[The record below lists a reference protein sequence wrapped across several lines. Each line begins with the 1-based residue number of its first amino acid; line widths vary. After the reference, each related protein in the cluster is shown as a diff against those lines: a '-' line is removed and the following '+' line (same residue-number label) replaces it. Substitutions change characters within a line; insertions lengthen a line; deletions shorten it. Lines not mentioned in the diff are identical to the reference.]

1 MKDKFYLVL
10 FVFFSNFLIS
20 DEIKI
25 GIGSCLDQDFPQP
38 IWQPIEEENLDYF
51 IFLGDN
57 VYGDSIFENLYKMK
71 RAYSKQEKLLPDFL
85 DQTDI
90 FAIWDDHDYGKNDG
104 GSDYKYKKLA
114 ENLFLDFWN
123 VPINDVRRSREG
135 IYFSENKVFFN
146 RKYKLIFLDTRYFRS
161 PLKRTDERGAPGK
174 ERYLPDNSTNKTLIG
189 NEQWEWLS
197 NKLDENADIRII
209 VSSIQIIA
217 EGHGFEKWGN
227 LPKEK
232 ERLYNL
238 IDSKNIKD
246 IIFLSGD
253 RHAGAIYKDKTT
265 KGTKLYEITSSSL
278 NLPGAAWVTKYKG
291 KDRPPEPGPNR
302 VNSMYLWE
310 NYGFIEFTENNI
322 HLSLKDIN
330 GKQVNFIEIN

>member
-1 MKDKFYLVL
+1 LKGRFYLVL

-146 RKYKLIFLDTRYFRS
+146 KKYKLIFLDTRYFRS
-161 PLKRTDERGAPGK
+161 QLKGKKGSYQKNNDESSTILGK
-174 ERYLPDNSTNKTLIG
+174 EQWTWLEKELNSNFDYLFIF
-189 NEQWEWLS
+189 
-197 NKLDENADIRII
+197 
-209 VSSIQIIA
+209 SSIQIIP
-217 EGHGFEKWGN
+217 EDHGFEKWSN
-227 LPKEK
+227 FPNDRTKLLKILEK
-232 ERLYNL
+232 Y
-238 IDSKNIKD
+238 KD
-246 IIFLSGD
+246 RTILFSGD
-253 RHAGAIYKDKTT
+253 RHRSGIYKRN
-265 KGTKLYEITSSSL
+265 GIIEITSSSM
-278 NLPGAAWVTKYKG
+278 NKPGSSFFETDKYLIG
-291 KDRPPEPGPNR
+291 ETYPQ
-302 VNSMYLWE
+302 E
-310 NYGFIEFTENNI
+310 NY
-322 HLSLKDIN
+322 SVLKILNDDISIDIKDKY
-330 GKQVNFIEIN
+330 GEILNSISFKN

>member
-161 PLKRTDERGAPGK
+161 QLKGKKGSYQKNNDESSTILGK
-174 ERYLPDNSTNKTLIG
+174 EQWTWLEKELNSNFDYLFIF
-189 NEQWEWLS
+189 
-197 NKLDENADIRII
+197 
-209 VSSIQIIA
+209 SSIQIIP
-217 EGHGFEKWGN
+217 EDHGFEKWSN
-227 LPKEK
+227 FPNDRTKLLKILEK
-232 ERLYNL
+232 Y
-238 IDSKNIKD
+238 KD
-246 IIFLSGD
+246 RTILFSGD
-253 RHAGAIYKDKTT
+253 RHRSGIYKRN
-265 KGTKLYEITSSSL
+265 GIIEITSSSM
-278 NLPGAAWVTKYKG
+278 NKPGSSFFETDKYLIG
-291 KDRPPEPGPNR
+291 ETYPQ
-302 VNSMYLWE
+302 E
-310 NYGFIEFTENNI
+310 NY
-322 HLSLKDIN
+322 SVLKILNDDISIDIKDKY
-330 GKQVNFIEIN
+330 GEILNSISFKN

>member
-1 MKDKFYLVL
+1 MKGKFYLVL

-161 PLKRTDERGAPGK
+161 QLKGKKGSYQKNNDESSTILGK
-174 ERYLPDNSTNKTLIG
+174 EQWTWLEKELNSNFDYLFIF
-189 NEQWEWLS
+189 
-197 NKLDENADIRII
+197 
-209 VSSIQIIA
+209 SSIQIIP
-217 EGHGFEKWGN
+217 EDHGFEKWSN
-227 LPKEK
+227 FPNDRTKLLKILEK
-232 ERLYNL
+232 Y
-238 IDSKNIKD
+238 KD
-246 IIFLSGD
+246 RTILFSGD
-253 RHAGAIYKDKTT
+253 RHRSGIYKRN
-265 KGTKLYEITSSSL
+265 GIVEITSSSM
-278 NLPGAAWVTKYKG
+278 NKPGSSFFETDKYLIG
-291 KDRPPEPGPNR
+291 ETYPQ
-302 VNSMYLWE
+302 E
-310 NYGFIEFTENNI
+310 NYSVLKILNDDINI
-322 HLSLKDIN
+322 DIKDKHGEILNSISLKN
-330 GKQVNFIEIN
+330 

>member
-71 RAYSKQEKLLPDFL
+71 RAYSKQKKLLPDFL

-146 RKYKLIFLDTRYFRS
+146 KKYKLIFLDTRYFRS
-161 PLKRTDERGAPGK
+161 QLKGKKGSYQKNNDESSTILGK
-174 ERYLPDNSTNKTLIG
+174 EQWTWLEKELNSNFDYLFIF
-189 NEQWEWLS
+189 
-197 NKLDENADIRII
+197 
-209 VSSIQIIA
+209 SSIQIIP
-217 EGHGFEKWGN
+217 EDHGFEKWSN
-227 LPKEK
+227 FPNDRTKLLKILEK
-232 ERLYNL
+232 Y
-238 IDSKNIKD
+238 KD
-246 IIFLSGD
+246 RTILFSGD
-253 RHAGAIYKDKTT
+253 RHRSGIYKRN
-265 KGTKLYEITSSSL
+265 GIIEITSSSM
-278 NLPGAAWVTKYKG
+278 NKPGSSFFETDKYLIG
-291 KDRPPEPGPNR
+291 ETYPQ
-302 VNSMYLWE
+302 E
-310 NYGFIEFTENNI
+310 NYSVLKILNDDISIDIKDKYGEILNSI
-322 HLSLKDIN
+322 SLKN
-330 GKQVNFIEIN
+330 

>member
-71 RAYSKQEKLLPDFL
+71 RAYSKQKKLLPDFL

-146 RKYKLIFLDTRYFRS
+146 KKYKLIFLDTRYFRS
-161 PLKRTDERGAPGK
+161 QLKGKKGSYQKNNDESSTILGK
-174 ERYLPDNSTNKTLIG
+174 EQWTWLEKELNSNFDYLFIF
-189 NEQWEWLS
+189 
-197 NKLDENADIRII
+197 
-209 VSSIQIIA
+209 SSIQIIP
-217 EGHGFEKWGN
+217 EDHGFEKWSN
-227 LPKEK
+227 FPNDRTKLLKILEK
-232 ERLYNL
+232 Y
-238 IDSKNIKD
+238 KD
-246 IIFLSGD
+246 RTILFSGD
-253 RHAGAIYKDKTT
+253 RHRSGIYKRN
-265 KGTKLYEITSSSL
+265 GIIEITSSSM
-278 NLPGAAWVTKYKG
+278 NKPGSSFFETDKYLIG
-291 KDRPPEPGPNR
+291 ETYPQ
-302 VNSMYLWE
+302 E
-310 NYGFIEFTENNI
+310 NYSVLKILNDDINI
-322 HLSLKDIN
+322 DIKDKNGEILNSISLKN
-330 GKQVNFIEIN
+330 

>member
-123 VPINDVRRSREG
+123 VPINDARRSREG

-146 RKYKLIFLDTRYFRS
+146 KKYKLIFLDTRYFRS
-161 PLKRTDERGAPGK
+161 ELKGKKGSYQKNNDESSTILGK
-174 ERYLPDNSTNKTLIG
+174 EQWTWLEKELNSNFDYLFIF
-189 NEQWEWLS
+189 
-197 NKLDENADIRII
+197 
-209 VSSIQIIA
+209 SSIQIIP
-217 EGHGFEKWGN
+217 EDHGFEKWSN
-227 LPKEK
+227 FPNDRTKLLKILEK
-232 ERLYNL
+232 Y
-238 IDSKNIKD
+238 KD
-246 IIFLSGD
+246 RTILFSGD
-253 RHAGAIYKDKTT
+253 RHRSGIYKRN
-265 KGTKLYEITSSSL
+265 GIIEITSSSM
-278 NLPGAAWVTKYKG
+278 NKPGSSFFETDKYLIG
-291 KDRPPEPGPNR
+291 ETYPQ
-302 VNSMYLWE
+302 E
-310 NYGFIEFTENNI
+310 NYSVLKILNDDINI
-322 HLSLKDIN
+322 DIKDKNGEILNSISLKN
-330 GKQVNFIEIN
+330 

>member
-146 RKYKLIFLDTRYFRS
+146 KKYKLIFLDTRYFRS
-161 PLKRTDERGAPGK
+161 QLKGKKGSYKKNNDESSTILGK
-174 ERYLPDNSTNKTLIG
+174 EQWTWLEKELNSNFDYLFIF
-189 NEQWEWLS
+189 
-197 NKLDENADIRII
+197 
-209 VSSIQIIA
+209 SSIQIIP
-217 EGHGFEKWGN
+217 EDHGFEKWSN
-227 LPKEK
+227 FPNDRTKLLKILEK
-232 ERLYNL
+232 YKDRTILY
-238 IDSKNIKD
+238 
-246 IIFLSGD
+246 SGD
-253 RHAGAIYKDKTT
+253 RHRSGIYKRN
-265 KGTKLYEITSSSL
+265 GIIEITSSSM
-278 NLPGAAWVTKYKG
+278 NKPGSSFFETDKYLIG
-291 KDRPPEPGPNR
+291 ETYPQ
-302 VNSMYLWE
+302 E
-310 NYGFIEFTENNI
+310 NY
-322 HLSLKDIN
+322 SVLKILNDDISIDIKDKY
-330 GKQVNFIEIN
+330 GEILNSISFKN

>member
-161 PLKRTDERGAPGK
+161 QLKGKKGSYQKNNDESSTILGK
-174 ERYLPDNSTNKTLIG
+174 EQWTWLEKELNSNFDYLFIF
-189 NEQWEWLS
+189 
-197 NKLDENADIRII
+197 
-209 VSSIQIIA
+209 SSIQIIP
-217 EGHGFEKWGN
+217 EDHGFEKWSN
-227 LPKEK
+227 FPNDRTKLLKILEK
-232 ERLYNL
+232 Y
-238 IDSKNIKD
+238 KD
-246 IIFLSGD
+246 RTILFSGD
-253 RHAGAIYKDKTT
+253 RHRSGIYKRN
-265 KGTKLYEITSSSL
+265 GIIEITSSSM
-278 NLPGAAWVTKYKG
+278 NKPGSSFFETDKYLIG
-291 KDRPPEPGPNR
+291 ETYPQ
-302 VNSMYLWE
+302 E
-310 NYGFIEFTENNI
+310 NYSVLKILNDDINI
-322 HLSLKDIN
+322 DIKDKNGEILNSISLKN
-330 GKQVNFIEIN
+330 

>member
-85 DQTDI
+85 DQTNI

-146 RKYKLIFLDTRYFRS
+146 KKYKFIFLDTRYFRS
-161 PLKRTDERGAPGK
+161 QLKGKKGSYQKNNDESATILGK
-174 ERYLPDNSTNKTLIG
+174 EQWTWLEKELDSNFDYLFIF
-189 NEQWEWLS
+189 
-197 NKLDENADIRII
+197 
-209 VSSIQIIA
+209 SSIQIIP
-217 EGHGFEKWGN
+217 EDHGFEKWSN
-227 LPKEK
+227 FPNDRTKLLKILEK
-232 ERLYNL
+232 Y
-238 IDSKNIKD
+238 KD
-246 IIFLSGD
+246 RTILFSGD
-253 RHAGAIYKDKTT
+253 RHRSGIYKRN
-265 KGTKLYEITSSSL
+265 GIVEITSSSM
-278 NLPGAAWVTKYKG
+278 NKPGSSFFETDKYLIG
-291 KDRPPEPGPNR
+291 ETNPQ
-302 VNSMYLWE
+302 E
-310 NYGFIEFTENNI
+310 NYSVLKILNNDI
-322 HLSLKDIN
+322 NIDIKDKNGEILNSISLKN
-330 GKQVNFIEIN
+330 

>member
-123 VPINDVRRSREG
+123 VPLNDVRRSREG

-146 RKYKLIFLDTRYFRS
+146 KKYKLIFLDTRYFRS
-161 PLKRTDERGAPGK
+161 ELKGKKGSYQKNNDESSTILGK
-174 ERYLPDNSTNKTLIG
+174 EQWTWLEKELNSNFDYLFIF
-189 NEQWEWLS
+189 
-197 NKLDENADIRII
+197 
-209 VSSIQIIA
+209 SSIQIIP
-217 EGHGFEKWGN
+217 EDHGFEKWSN
-227 LPKEK
+227 FPNDRTKLLKILEK
-232 ERLYNL
+232 Y
-238 IDSKNIKD
+238 KD
-246 IIFLSGD
+246 RTILFSGD
-253 RHAGAIYKDKTT
+253 RHRSGIYKRN
-265 KGTKLYEITSSSL
+265 GIIEITSSSM
-278 NLPGAAWVTKYKG
+278 NKPGSSFFETDKYLIG
-291 KDRPPEPGPNR
+291 ETYPQ
-302 VNSMYLWE
+302 E
-310 NYGFIEFTENNI
+310 NYSVLKILNDDINI
-322 HLSLKDIN
+322 DIKDKHGEILNSISLKN
-330 GKQVNFIEIN
+330 

>member
-71 RAYSKQEKLLPDFL
+71 RAYSKQKKLLPDFL

-146 RKYKLIFLDTRYFRS
+146 KKYKLIFLDTRYFRS
-161 PLKRTDERGAPGK
+161 ELKGKKGSYQKNNDESSTILGK
-174 ERYLPDNSTNKTLIG
+174 EQWTWLEKELNSNFDYLFIF
-189 NEQWEWLS
+189 
-197 NKLDENADIRII
+197 
-209 VSSIQIIA
+209 SSIQIIP
-217 EGHGFEKWGN
+217 EDHGFEKWSN
-227 LPKEK
+227 FPNDRTKLLKILEK
-232 ERLYNL
+232 Y
-238 IDSKNIKD
+238 KD
-246 IIFLSGD
+246 RTILFSGD
-253 RHAGAIYKDKTT
+253 RHRSGIYKRN
-265 KGTKLYEITSSSL
+265 GIIEITSSSM
-278 NLPGAAWVTKYKG
+278 NKPGSSFFETDKYLIG
-291 KDRPPEPGPNR
+291 ETYPQ
-302 VNSMYLWE
+302 E
-310 NYGFIEFTENNI
+310 NYSVLKILNDDINI
-322 HLSLKDIN
+322 DIKDKHGEILNSISLKN
-330 GKQVNFIEIN
+330 

>member
-146 RKYKLIFLDTRYFRS
+146 KKYKLIFLDTRYFRS
-161 PLKRTDERGAPGK
+161 QLRGKKGSYQKNNDESSTILGK
-174 ERYLPDNSTNKTLIG
+174 EQWTWLEKELNSNFDYLFIF
-189 NEQWEWLS
+189 
-197 NKLDENADIRII
+197 
-209 VSSIQIIA
+209 SSIQIIP
-217 EGHGFEKWGN
+217 EDHGFEKWSN
-227 LPKEK
+227 FPNDRTKLLKILEK
-232 ERLYNL
+232 Y
-238 IDSKNIKD
+238 KD
-246 IIFLSGD
+246 RTILFSGD
-253 RHAGAIYKDKTT
+253 RHRSGIYKRN
-265 KGTKLYEITSSSL
+265 GIIEITSSSM
-278 NLPGAAWVTKYKG
+278 NKPGSSFFETDKYLIG
-291 KDRPPEPGPNR
+291 ETYPQ
-302 VNSMYLWE
+302 E
-310 NYGFIEFTENNI
+310 NYSVLKILNDDINI
-322 HLSLKDIN
+322 DIKDKHCEILNSISLKNKKLLKIN
-330 GKQVNFIEIN
+330 KIVIVN

>member
-71 RAYSKQEKLLPDFL
+71 RAYSKQKKLLPDFL

-104 GSDYKYKKLA
+104 GSDYKFKKLA

-146 RKYKLIFLDTRYFRS
+146 KKYKLIFLDTRYFRS
-161 PLKRTDERGAPGK
+161 QLKGKKGSYQKNNDESSTILGK
-174 ERYLPDNSTNKTLIG
+174 EQWTWLEKELNSNFDYLFIF
-189 NEQWEWLS
+189 
-197 NKLDENADIRII
+197 
-209 VSSIQIIA
+209 SSIQIIP
-217 EGHGFEKWGN
+217 EDHGFEKWSN
-227 LPKEK
+227 FPNDRTKLLKILEK
-232 ERLYNL
+232 Y
-238 IDSKNIKD
+238 KD
-246 IIFLSGD
+246 RTILFSGD
-253 RHAGAIYKDKTT
+253 RHRSGIYKRN
-265 KGTKLYEITSSSL
+265 GIIEITSSSM
-278 NLPGAAWVTKYKG
+278 NKPGSSFFETDKYLIG
-291 KDRPPEPGPNR
+291 ETYPQ
-302 VNSMYLWE
+302 E
-310 NYGFIEFTENNI
+310 NY
-322 HLSLKDIN
+322 SVLKILNDDIN
-330 GKQVNFIEIN
+330 IDIKDKHGEILNSISFKN

>member
-161 PLKRTDERGAPGK
+161 QLKGKKGSYQKNNDESATILGK
-174 ERYLPDNSTNKTLIG
+174 EQWTWLEKELDSNFDYLFIF
-189 NEQWEWLS
+189 
-197 NKLDENADIRII
+197 
-209 VSSIQIIA
+209 SSIQIIP
-217 EGHGFEKWGN
+217 EDHGFEKWSN
-227 LPKEK
+227 FPNDRTKLLKILEK
-232 ERLYNL
+232 Y
-238 IDSKNIKD
+238 KD
-246 IIFLSGD
+246 RTILFSGD
-253 RHAGAIYKDKTT
+253 RHRSGIYKRN
-265 KGTKLYEITSSSL
+265 GIIEITSSSM
-278 NLPGAAWVTKYKG
+278 NKPGSSFFETDKYLIG
-291 KDRPPEPGPNR
+291 ETYPQ
-302 VNSMYLWE
+302 E
-310 NYGFIEFTENNI
+310 NY
-322 HLSLKDIN
+322 SVLKILNDDISIDIKDKY
-330 GKQVNFIEIN
+330 GEILNSISFKN

>member
-123 VPINDVRRSREG
+123 IPINDIRRSREG

-146 RKYKLIFLDTRYFRS
+146 KKYKLIFLDTRYFRS
-161 PLKRTDERGAPGK
+161 ELKGKKGSYQKNNDESSTILGK
-174 ERYLPDNSTNKTLIG
+174 EQWTWLEKELNSNFDYLFIF
-189 NEQWEWLS
+189 
-197 NKLDENADIRII
+197 
-209 VSSIQIIA
+209 SSIQIIP
-217 EGHGFEKWGN
+217 EDHGFEKWSN
-227 LPKEK
+227 FPNDRTKLLKILEK
-232 ERLYNL
+232 Y
-238 IDSKNIKD
+238 KD
-246 IIFLSGD
+246 RTILFSGD
-253 RHAGAIYKDKTT
+253 RHRSGIYKRN
-265 KGTKLYEITSSSL
+265 GIVEITSSSM
-278 NLPGAAWVTKYKG
+278 NKPGSSFFETDKYLIG
-291 KDRPPEPGPNR
+291 ETYPQ
-302 VNSMYLWE
+302 E
-310 NYGFIEFTENNI
+310 NY
-322 HLSLKDIN
+322 SVLKILNDDIN
-330 GKQVNFIEIN
+330 IDIKDKHGEILNSISFKN

>member
-1 MKDKFYLVL
+1 MKDKFCLVL

-161 PLKRTDERGAPGK
+161 QLKGKKGSYQKNNDESSTILGK
-174 ERYLPDNSTNKTLIG
+174 EQWTWLEKELNSNFDYLFIF
-189 NEQWEWLS
+189 
-197 NKLDENADIRII
+197 
-209 VSSIQIIA
+209 SSIQIIP
-217 EGHGFEKWGN
+217 EDHGFEKWSN
-227 LPKEK
+227 FPNDRTKLLKILEK
-232 ERLYNL
+232 Y
-238 IDSKNIKD
+238 KD
-246 IIFLSGD
+246 RTILFSGD
-253 RHAGAIYKDKTT
+253 RHRSGIYKRN
-265 KGTKLYEITSSSL
+265 GIIEITSSSM
-278 NLPGAAWVTKYKG
+278 NKPGSSFFETDKYLIG
-291 KDRPPEPGPNR
+291 ETYPQ
-302 VNSMYLWE
+302 E
-310 NYGFIEFTENNI
+310 NYSVLKILNNNI
-322 HLSLKDIN
+322 NIDIKDKNGEILNSISLKN
-330 GKQVNFIEIN
+330 

>member
-71 RAYSKQEKLLPDFL
+71 RAYSKQKKLLPDFL

-161 PLKRTDERGAPGK
+161 QLKGKKGSYQKNNDESSTILGK
-174 ERYLPDNSTNKTLIG
+174 EQWTWLEKELNSNFDYLFIF
-189 NEQWEWLS
+189 
-197 NKLDENADIRII
+197 
-209 VSSIQIIA
+209 SSIQIIP
-217 EGHGFEKWGN
+217 EDHGFEKWSN
-227 LPKEK
+227 FPNDRTKLLKILEK
-232 ERLYNL
+232 Y
-238 IDSKNIKD
+238 KD
-246 IIFLSGD
+246 RTILFSGD
-253 RHAGAIYKDKTT
+253 RHRSGIYKRN
-265 KGTKLYEITSSSL
+265 GIIEITSSSM
-278 NLPGAAWVTKYKG
+278 NKPGSSFFETDKYLIG
-291 KDRPPEPGPNR
+291 ETYPQ
-302 VNSMYLWE
+302 E
-310 NYGFIEFTENNI
+310 NYSVLKILNDDINI
-322 HLSLKDIN
+322 DIKDKNGEILNSISLKN
-330 GKQVNFIEIN
+330 

>member
-1 MKDKFYLVL
+1 LKDKFYLVL

-161 PLKRTDERGAPGK
+161 QLKGKKGSYQKNNDESSTILGK
-174 ERYLPDNSTNKTLIG
+174 EQWTWLEKELNSNFDYLFIF
-189 NEQWEWLS
+189 
-197 NKLDENADIRII
+197 
-209 VSSIQIIA
+209 SSIQIIP
-217 EGHGFEKWGN
+217 EDHGFEKWSN
-227 LPKEK
+227 FPNDRTKLLKILEK
-232 ERLYNL
+232 Y
-238 IDSKNIKD
+238 KD
-246 IIFLSGD
+246 RTILFSGD
-253 RHAGAIYKDKTT
+253 RHRSGIYKRN
-265 KGTKLYEITSSSL
+265 GIIEITSSSM
-278 NLPGAAWVTKYKG
+278 NKPGSAFFETDKYLIG
-291 KDRPPEPGPNR
+291 ETYPQ
-302 VNSMYLWE
+302 E
-310 NYGFIEFTENNI
+310 NYSVLKILNNDI
-322 HLSLKDIN
+322 NIDIKDKNGEILNSISLKN
-330 GKQVNFIEIN
+330 

>member
-123 VPINDVRRSREG
+123 VPIDDVRRSREG

-161 PLKRTDERGAPGK
+161 QLKGKKGSYQKNNDESATILGK
-174 ERYLPDNSTNKTLIG
+174 EQWTWLEKELDSNFDYLFIF
-189 NEQWEWLS
+189 
-197 NKLDENADIRII
+197 
-209 VSSIQIIA
+209 SSIQIIP
-217 EGHGFEKWGN
+217 EDHGFEKWSN
-227 LPKEK
+227 FPNDRTKLLKILEK
-232 ERLYNL
+232 Y
-238 IDSKNIKD
+238 KD
-246 IIFLSGD
+246 RTILFSGD
-253 RHAGAIYKDKTT
+253 RHRSGIYKRN
-265 KGTKLYEITSSSL
+265 GIIEITSSSM
-278 NLPGAAWVTKYKG
+278 NKPGSSFFETDKYLIG
-291 KDRPPEPGPNR
+291 ETYPQ
-302 VNSMYLWE
+302 E
-310 NYGFIEFTENNI
+310 NY
-322 HLSLKDIN
+322 SVLKILNDDIN
-330 GKQVNFIEIN
+330 IDIKDKHGEILNSISFKN

>member
-71 RAYSKQEKLLPDFL
+71 RAYSKQKKLLPDFL

-146 RKYKLIFLDTRYFRS
+146 KKYKLIFLDTRYFRS
-161 PLKRTDERGAPGK
+161 QLKGKKGSYQKNNDESSTILGK
-174 ERYLPDNSTNKTLIG
+174 EQWTWLEKELNSNFDYLFIF
-189 NEQWEWLS
+189 
-197 NKLDENADIRII
+197 
-209 VSSIQIIA
+209 SSIQIIP
-217 EGHGFEKWGN
+217 EDHGFEKWSN
-227 LPKEK
+227 FPNDRTKLLKILEK
-232 ERLYNL
+232 Y
-238 IDSKNIKD
+238 KD
-246 IIFLSGD
+246 RTILFSGD
-253 RHAGAIYKDKTT
+253 RHRSGIYKRN
-265 KGTKLYEITSSSL
+265 GIIEITSSSM
-278 NLPGAAWVTKYKG
+278 NKPGSSFFETDKYLIG
-291 KDRPPEPGPNR
+291 ETYPQ
-302 VNSMYLWE
+302 E
-310 NYGFIEFTENNI
+310 NY
-322 HLSLKDIN
+322 SVLKILNDDIN
-330 GKQVNFIEIN
+330 IDIKDKHGEILNSISFKN

>member
-71 RAYSKQEKLLPDFL
+71 RAYSKQEKPLPDFL

-161 PLKRTDERGAPGK
+161 QLKGKKGSYQKNNDESSTILGK
-174 ERYLPDNSTNKTLIG
+174 EQWTWLEKELNSNFDYLFIF
-189 NEQWEWLS
+189 
-197 NKLDENADIRII
+197 
-209 VSSIQIIA
+209 SSIQIIP
-217 EGHGFEKWGN
+217 EDHGFEKWSN
-227 LPKEK
+227 FPNDRTKLLKILEK
-232 ERLYNL
+232 Y
-238 IDSKNIKD
+238 KD
-246 IIFLSGD
+246 RTILFSGD
-253 RHAGAIYKDKTT
+253 RHRSGIYKRN
-265 KGTKLYEITSSSL
+265 GIIEITSSSM
-278 NLPGAAWVTKYKG
+278 NKPGSSFFETDKYLIG
-291 KDRPPEPGPNR
+291 ETYPQ
-302 VNSMYLWE
+302 E
-310 NYGFIEFTENNI
+310 NYSVLKILNNDI
-322 HLSLKDIN
+322 NIDIKDKHGEILNSISLKN
-330 GKQVNFIEIN
+330 

>member
-1 MKDKFYLVL
+1 LKDKFYLVL

-146 RKYKLIFLDTRYFRS
+146 KKYKLIFLDTRYFRS
-161 PLKRTDERGAPGK
+161 ELKGKKGSYQKNNDESSTILGK
-174 ERYLPDNSTNKTLIG
+174 EQWTWLEKELNSNFDYLFIF
-189 NEQWEWLS
+189 
-197 NKLDENADIRII
+197 
-209 VSSIQIIA
+209 SSIQIIP
-217 EGHGFEKWGN
+217 EDHGFEKWSN
-227 LPKEK
+227 FPNDRTKLLKILEK
-232 ERLYNL
+232 Y
-238 IDSKNIKD
+238 KD
-246 IIFLSGD
+246 RTILFSGD
-253 RHAGAIYKDKTT
+253 RHRSGIYKRN
-265 KGTKLYEITSSSL
+265 GIIEITSSSM
-278 NLPGAAWVTKYKG
+278 NKPGSSFFETDKYLIG
-291 KDRPPEPGPNR
+291 KTYPQ
-302 VNSMYLWE
+302 E
-310 NYGFIEFTENNI
+310 NY
-322 HLSLKDIN
+322 SVLKILNDDIN
-330 GKQVNFIEIN
+330 IDIKDKHGEILNSISL

>member
-1 MKDKFYLVL
+1 MKGKFYLVL

-146 RKYKLIFLDTRYFRS
+146 KKYKLIFLDTRYFRS
-161 PLKRTDERGAPGK
+161 QLKGKKGSYQKNNDESATILGK
-174 ERYLPDNSTNKTLIG
+174 EQWTWLEKELDSNFDYLFIF
-189 NEQWEWLS
+189 
-197 NKLDENADIRII
+197 
-209 VSSIQIIA
+209 SSIQIIP
-217 EGHGFEKWGN
+217 EDHGFEKWSN
-227 LPKEK
+227 FPNDRTKLLKILEK
-232 ERLYNL
+232 Y
-238 IDSKNIKD
+238 KD
-246 IIFLSGD
+246 RTILFSGD
-253 RHAGAIYKDKTT
+253 RHRSGIYKRN
-265 KGTKLYEITSSSL
+265 GIVEITSSSM
-278 NLPGAAWVTKYKG
+278 NKPGSSFFETDKYLIG
-291 KDRPPEPGPNR
+291 ETYPQ
-302 VNSMYLWE
+302 E
-310 NYGFIEFTENNI
+310 NYSVLKILNDDINI
-322 HLSLKDIN
+322 DIKDKHGEILNSISLKN
-330 GKQVNFIEIN
+330 

>member
-10 FVFFSNFLIS
+10 FIFFSNFLIS

-71 RAYSKQEKLLPDFL
+71 RAYSKQKKLLPDFL

-146 RKYKLIFLDTRYFRS
+146 KKYKLIFLDTRYFRS
-161 PLKRTDERGAPGK
+161 QLKGKKGSYQKNNDESATILGK
-174 ERYLPDNSTNKTLIG
+174 EQWTWLEKELDSNFDYLFIF
-189 NEQWEWLS
+189 
-197 NKLDENADIRII
+197 
-209 VSSIQIIA
+209 SSIQIIP
-217 EGHGFEKWGN
+217 EDHGFEKWSN
-227 LPKEK
+227 FPNDRTKLLKILEK
-232 ERLYNL
+232 Y
-238 IDSKNIKD
+238 KD
-246 IIFLSGD
+246 RTILFSGD
-253 RHAGAIYKDKTT
+253 RHRSGIYKRN
-265 KGTKLYEITSSSL
+265 GIVEITSSSM
-278 NLPGAAWVTKYKG
+278 NKPGSSFFETDKYLIG
-291 KDRPPEPGPNR
+291 ETYPQ
-302 VNSMYLWE
+302 E
-310 NYGFIEFTENNI
+310 NYSVLKILNDDINI
-322 HLSLKDIN
+322 DIKDKHGEILNSISLKN
-330 GKQVNFIEIN
+330 

>member
-146 RKYKLIFLDTRYFRS
+146 KKYKLIFLDTRYFRS
-161 PLKRTDERGAPGK
+161 ELKGKKGSYQKNNDESSTILGK
-174 ERYLPDNSTNKTLIG
+174 EQWTWLEKELNSNFDYLFIF
-189 NEQWEWLS
+189 
-197 NKLDENADIRII
+197 
-209 VSSIQIIA
+209 SSIQIIP
-217 EGHGFEKWGN
+217 EDHGFEKWSN
-227 LPKEK
+227 FPNDRTKLLKILEK
-232 ERLYNL
+232 Y
-238 IDSKNIKD
+238 KD
-246 IIFLSGD
+246 RTILFSGD
-253 RHAGAIYKDKTT
+253 RHRSGIYKRN
-265 KGTKLYEITSSSL
+265 GIIEITSSSM
-278 NLPGAAWVTKYKG
+278 NKPGSSFFETDKYLIG
-291 KDRPPEPGPNR
+291 ETYPQ
-302 VNSMYLWE
+302 E
-310 NYGFIEFTENNI
+310 NYSVLKILNNDI
-322 HLSLKDIN
+322 NIDIKDKHGEILNSISLKN
-330 GKQVNFIEIN
+330 

>member
-20 DEIKI
+20 NEIKI

-85 DQTDI
+85 DQTNI

-161 PLKRTDERGAPGK
+161 QLKGKKGSYQKNNDESSTILGK
-174 ERYLPDNSTNKTLIG
+174 EQWTWLEKELNSNFDYLFIF
-189 NEQWEWLS
+189 
-197 NKLDENADIRII
+197 
-209 VSSIQIIA
+209 SSIQIIP
-217 EGHGFEKWGN
+217 EDHGFEKWSN
-227 LPKEK
+227 FPNDRTKLLKILEK
-232 ERLYNL
+232 Y
-238 IDSKNIKD
+238 KD
-246 IIFLSGD
+246 RTILFSGD
-253 RHAGAIYKDKTT
+253 RHRSGIYKRN
-265 KGTKLYEITSSSL
+265 GIIEITSSSM
-278 NLPGAAWVTKYKG
+278 NKPGSSFFETDKYLIG
-291 KDRPPEPGPNR
+291 ETYPQ
-302 VNSMYLWE
+302 E
-310 NYGFIEFTENNI
+310 NY
-322 HLSLKDIN
+322 SVLKILNDDIN
-330 GKQVNFIEIN
+330 IDIKDKHGEILNSISFKN

>member
-146 RKYKLIFLDTRYFRS
+146 KKYKLIFLDTRYFRS
-161 PLKRTDERGAPGK
+161 QLKGKKGSYQKNNDESATILGK
-174 ERYLPDNSTNKTLIG
+174 EQWTWLEKELDSNFDYLFIF
-189 NEQWEWLS
+189 
-197 NKLDENADIRII
+197 
-209 VSSIQIIA
+209 SSIQIIP
-217 EGHGFEKWGN
+217 EDHGFEKWSN
-227 LPKEK
+227 FPNDRTKLLKILEK
-232 ERLYNL
+232 Y
-238 IDSKNIKD
+238 KD
-246 IIFLSGD
+246 RTILFSGD
-253 RHAGAIYKDKTT
+253 RHRSGIYKRN
-265 KGTKLYEITSSSL
+265 GIIEITSSSM
-278 NLPGAAWVTKYKG
+278 NKPGSSFFETDKYLIG
-291 KDRPPEPGPNR
+291 ETYPQ
-302 VNSMYLWE
+302 E
-310 NYGFIEFTENNI
+310 NY
-322 HLSLKDIN
+322 SVLKILNDDISIDIKDKY
-330 GKQVNFIEIN
+330 GEILNSISFKN

>member
-146 RKYKLIFLDTRYFRS
+146 KKYKLIFLDTRYFRS
-161 PLKRTDERGAPGK
+161 ELKGKKGSYQKNNDESSTILGK
-174 ERYLPDNSTNKTLIG
+174 EQWTWLEKELNSNFDYLFIF
-189 NEQWEWLS
+189 
-197 NKLDENADIRII
+197 
-209 VSSIQIIA
+209 SSIQIIP
-217 EGHGFEKWGN
+217 EDHGFEKWSN
-227 LPKEK
+227 FPNDRTKLLKILEK
-232 ERLYNL
+232 Y
-238 IDSKNIKD
+238 KD
-246 IIFLSGD
+246 RTILFSGD
-253 RHAGAIYKDKTT
+253 RHRSGIYKRN
-265 KGTKLYEITSSSL
+265 GIIEITSSSM
-278 NLPGAAWVTKYKG
+278 NKPGSSFFETDKYLIG
-291 KDRPPEPGPNR
+291 ETYPQ
-302 VNSMYLWE
+302 E
-310 NYGFIEFTENNI
+310 NY
-322 HLSLKDIN
+322 SVLKILNDDIN
-330 GKQVNFIEIN
+330 IDIKDKHGEILNSISFTN

>member
-123 VPINDVRRSREG
+123 VPIDDVRRSREG

-161 PLKRTDERGAPGK
+161 QLKGKKGSYQKNNDESSTILGK
-174 ERYLPDNSTNKTLIG
+174 EQWTWLEKELNSNFDYLFIF
-189 NEQWEWLS
+189 
-197 NKLDENADIRII
+197 
-209 VSSIQIIA
+209 SSIQIIP
-217 EGHGFEKWGN
+217 EDHGFEKWSN
-227 LPKEK
+227 FPNDRTKLLKILEK
-232 ERLYNL
+232 Y
-238 IDSKNIKD
+238 KD
-246 IIFLSGD
+246 RTILFSGD
-253 RHAGAIYKDKTT
+253 RHRSGIYKRN
-265 KGTKLYEITSSSL
+265 GIIEITSSSM
-278 NLPGAAWVTKYKG
+278 NKPGSSFFETDKYLIG
-291 KDRPPEPGPNR
+291 ETYPQ
-302 VNSMYLWE
+302 E
-310 NYGFIEFTENNI
+310 NY
-322 HLSLKDIN
+322 SVLKILNDDISIDIKDKY
-330 GKQVNFIEIN
+330 GEILNSISFKN

>member
-146 RKYKLIFLDTRYFRS
+146 KKYKLIFLDTRYFRS
-161 PLKRTDERGAPGK
+161 ELKGKKGSYQKNNDESSTILGK
-174 ERYLPDNSTNKTLIG
+174 EQWTWLEKELNSNFDYLFIF
-189 NEQWEWLS
+189 
-197 NKLDENADIRII
+197 
-209 VSSIQIIA
+209 SSIQIIP
-217 EGHGFEKWGN
+217 EDHGFEKWSN
-227 LPKEK
+227 FPNDRTKLLEILEK
-232 ERLYNL
+232 Y
-238 IDSKNIKD
+238 KD
-246 IIFLSGD
+246 RTILFSGD
-253 RHAGAIYKDKTT
+253 RHRSGIYKRN
-265 KGTKLYEITSSSL
+265 GIIEITSSSM
-278 NLPGAAWVTKYKG
+278 NKPGSSFFETDKYLIG
-291 KDRPPEPGPNR
+291 ETYPQ
-302 VNSMYLWE
+302 E
-310 NYGFIEFTENNI
+310 NYSVLKILNDDINI
-322 HLSLKDIN
+322 DIKDKHGEILNSISLKN
-330 GKQVNFIEIN
+330 

>member
-146 RKYKLIFLDTRYFRS
+146 KKYKLIFLDTRYFRS
-161 PLKRTDERGAPGK
+161 QLKGKKGSYQKNNDESATILGK
-174 ERYLPDNSTNKTLIG
+174 EQWTWLEKELDSNFDYLFIF
-189 NEQWEWLS
+189 
-197 NKLDENADIRII
+197 
-209 VSSIQIIA
+209 SSIQIIP
-217 EGHGFEKWGN
+217 EDHGFEKWSN
-227 LPKEK
+227 FPNDRTKLLKILEK
-232 ERLYNL
+232 Y
-238 IDSKNIKD
+238 KD
-246 IIFLSGD
+246 RTILFSGD
-253 RHAGAIYKDKTT
+253 RHRSGIYKRN
-265 KGTKLYEITSSSL
+265 GIVEITSSSM
-278 NLPGAAWVTKYKG
+278 NKPGSSFFETDKYLIG
-291 KDRPPEPGPNR
+291 ETYPQ
-302 VNSMYLWE
+302 E
-310 NYGFIEFTENNI
+310 NY
-322 HLSLKDIN
+322 SVLKILNDDISIDIKDKY
-330 GKQVNFIEIN
+330 GEILNSISFKN

>member
-123 VPINDVRRSREG
+123 VPIDDVRRSREG

-146 RKYKLIFLDTRYFRS
+146 KKYKLIFLDTRYFRS
-161 PLKRTDERGAPGK
+161 ELKGKKGSYQKNNDESSTILGK
-174 ERYLPDNSTNKTLIG
+174 EQWTWLEKELNSNFDYLFIF
-189 NEQWEWLS
+189 
-197 NKLDENADIRII
+197 
-209 VSSIQIIA
+209 SSIQIIP
-217 EGHGFEKWGN
+217 EDHGFEKWSN
-227 LPKEK
+227 FPNDRTKLLKILEK
-232 ERLYNL
+232 Y
-238 IDSKNIKD
+238 KD
-246 IIFLSGD
+246 RTILFSGD
-253 RHAGAIYKDKTT
+253 RHRSGIYKRN
-265 KGTKLYEITSSSL
+265 GIIEITSSSM
-278 NLPGAAWVTKYKG
+278 NKPGSSFFETDKYLIG
-291 KDRPPEPGPNR
+291 ETYPQ
-302 VNSMYLWE
+302 E
-310 NYGFIEFTENNI
+310 NYSVLKILNDDINI
-322 HLSLKDIN
+322 DIKDKHGEILNSISLKN
-330 GKQVNFIEIN
+330 

>member
-123 VPINDVRRSREG
+123 VPIDDVRRSREG

-161 PLKRTDERGAPGK
+161 QLKGKKGSYQKNNDESSTILGK
-174 ERYLPDNSTNKTLIG
+174 EQWTWLEKELNSNFDYLFIF
-189 NEQWEWLS
+189 
-197 NKLDENADIRII
+197 
-209 VSSIQIIA
+209 SSIQIIP
-217 EGHGFEKWGN
+217 EDHGFEKWSN
-227 LPKEK
+227 FPNDRTKLLKILEK
-232 ERLYNL
+232 Y
-238 IDSKNIKD
+238 KD
-246 IIFLSGD
+246 RTILFSGD
-253 RHAGAIYKDKTT
+253 RHRSGIYKRN
-265 KGTKLYEITSSSL
+265 GIIEITSSSM
-278 NLPGAAWVTKYKG
+278 NKPGSSFFETDKYLIG
-291 KDRPPEPGPNR
+291 ETYPQ
-302 VNSMYLWE
+302 E
-310 NYGFIEFTENNI
+310 NYSVLKILNDDINI
-322 HLSLKDIN
+322 DIKDKHGEILNSISLKN
-330 GKQVNFIEIN
+330 

>member
-146 RKYKLIFLDTRYFRS
+146 KKYKLIFLDTRYFRS
-161 PLKRTDERGAPGK
+161 QLKGKKGSYQKNNDESSTILGK
-174 ERYLPDNSTNKTLIG
+174 EQWTWLEKELNSNFDYLFIF
-189 NEQWEWLS
+189 
-197 NKLDENADIRII
+197 
-209 VSSIQIIA
+209 SSIQIIP
-217 EGHGFEKWGN
+217 EDHGFEKWSN
-227 LPKEK
+227 FPNDRTKLLKILEK
-232 ERLYNL
+232 Y
-238 IDSKNIKD
+238 KD
-246 IIFLSGD
+246 RTILFSGD
-253 RHAGAIYKDKTT
+253 RHRSGIYKRN
-265 KGTKLYEITSSSL
+265 GIIEITSSSM
-278 NLPGAAWVTKYKG
+278 NKPGSSFFETDKYLIG
-291 KDRPPEPGPNR
+291 ETYPQ
-302 VNSMYLWE
+302 E
-310 NYGFIEFTENNI
+310 NY
-322 HLSLKDIN
+322 SVLKILNDDISIDIKDKY
-330 GKQVNFIEIN
+330 GEILNSISFKN

>member
-1 MKDKFYLVL
+1 MKGKFYLVL

-71 RAYSKQEKLLPDFL
+71 RAYSKQKKLLPDFL

-123 VPINDVRRSREG
+123 VPIDDVRRSREG

-161 PLKRTDERGAPGK
+161 QLKGKKGSYQKNNDESATILGK
-174 ERYLPDNSTNKTLIG
+174 EQWTWLEKELDSNFDYLFIF
-189 NEQWEWLS
+189 
-197 NKLDENADIRII
+197 
-209 VSSIQIIA
+209 SSIQIIP
-217 EGHGFEKWGN
+217 EDHGFEKWSN
-227 LPKEK
+227 FPNDRTKLLKILEK
-232 ERLYNL
+232 Y
-238 IDSKNIKD
+238 KD
-246 IIFLSGD
+246 RTILFSGD
-253 RHAGAIYKDKTT
+253 RHRSGIYKRN
-265 KGTKLYEITSSSL
+265 GIVEITSSSMNKPGSSFFETDKYLIGETYPQESYSVLKIL
-278 NLPGAAWVTKYKG
+278 N
-291 KDRPPEPGPNR
+291 D
-302 VNSMYLWE
+302 
-310 NYGFIEFTENNI
+310 
-322 HLSLKDIN
+322 DIN
-330 GKQVNFIEIN
+330 IDIKDKHGEILNSISFKN

>member
-1 MKDKFYLVL
+1 MKDKFSLVL

-71 RAYSKQEKLLPDFL
+71 RAYSKQKKLLPDFL

-146 RKYKLIFLDTRYFRS
+146 KKYKLIFLDTRYFRS
-161 PLKRTDERGAPGK
+161 QLKGKKGSYQKNNDESATILGK
-174 ERYLPDNSTNKTLIG
+174 EQWTWLEKELDSNFDYLFIF
-189 NEQWEWLS
+189 
-197 NKLDENADIRII
+197 
-209 VSSIQIIA
+209 SSIQIIP
-217 EGHGFEKWGN
+217 EDHGFEKWSN
-227 LPKEK
+227 FPNDRTKLLKILEK
-232 ERLYNL
+232 Y
-238 IDSKNIKD
+238 KD
-246 IIFLSGD
+246 RTILFSGD
-253 RHAGAIYKDKTT
+253 RHRSGIYKRN
-265 KGTKLYEITSSSL
+265 GIVEITSSSM
-278 NLPGAAWVTKYKG
+278 NKPGSSFFETDKYLIG
-291 KDRPPEPGPNR
+291 ETYPQ
-302 VNSMYLWE
+302 E
-310 NYGFIEFTENNI
+310 NY
-322 HLSLKDIN
+322 SVLKILNDDIN
-330 GKQVNFIEIN
+330 IDIKDKHGEILNSISFKN

>member
-146 RKYKLIFLDTRYFRS
+146 KKYKLIFLDTRYFRS
-161 PLKRTDERGAPGK
+161 QLKGKKGSYQKNNDESSTILGK
-174 ERYLPDNSTNKTLIG
+174 EQWTWLEKELNSNFDYLFIF
-189 NEQWEWLS
+189 
-197 NKLDENADIRII
+197 
-209 VSSIQIIA
+209 SSIQIIP
-217 EGHGFEKWGN
+217 EDHGFEKWSN
-227 LPKEK
+227 FPNDRTKLLKILEK
-232 ERLYNL
+232 Y
-238 IDSKNIKD
+238 KD
-246 IIFLSGD
+246 RTILFSGD
-253 RHAGAIYKDKTT
+253 RHRSGIYKRN
-265 KGTKLYEITSSSL
+265 GIIEITSSSM
-278 NLPGAAWVTKYKG
+278 NKPGSSFFETDKYLIG
-291 KDRPPEPGPNR
+291 ETYPQ
-302 VNSMYLWE
+302 E
-310 NYGFIEFTENNI
+310 NYSVLKILNNDI
-322 HLSLKDIN
+322 NIDIKDKNGEILNSISLKN
-330 GKQVNFIEIN
+330 

>member
-161 PLKRTDERGAPGK
+161 QLKGKKGSYQKNNDESSTILGK
-174 ERYLPDNSTNKTLIG
+174 EQWTWLEKELNSNFDYLFIF
-189 NEQWEWLS
+189 
-197 NKLDENADIRII
+197 
-209 VSSIQIIA
+209 SSIQIIP
-217 EGHGFEKWGN
+217 EDHGFEKWSN
-227 LPKEK
+227 FPNDRTKLLKILEK
-232 ERLYNL
+232 Y
-238 IDSKNIKD
+238 KD
-246 IIFLSGD
+246 RTILFSGD
-253 RHAGAIYKDKTT
+253 RHRSGIYKRN
-265 KGTKLYEITSSSL
+265 GIIEITSSSM
-278 NLPGAAWVTKYKG
+278 NKPGSSFFETDKYLIG
-291 KDRPPEPGPNR
+291 ETYPQ
-302 VNSMYLWE
+302 E
-310 NYGFIEFTENNI
+310 NYSVLKILNN
-322 HLSLKDIN
+322 DIN
-330 GKQVNFIEIN
+330 IDIKDKNGEILNSINLKN

>member
-146 RKYKLIFLDTRYFRS
+146 KKYKLIFLDTRYFRS
-161 PLKRTDERGAPGK
+161 QLKGKKGSYQKNNDESSTILGK
-174 ERYLPDNSTNKTLIG
+174 EQWRWLEKELNSNFDYLFIF
-189 NEQWEWLS
+189 
-197 NKLDENADIRII
+197 
-209 VSSIQIIA
+209 SSIQIIP
-217 EGHGFEKWGN
+217 EDHGFEKWSN
-227 LPKEK
+227 FPNDRTKLLKILEK
-232 ERLYNL
+232 Y
-238 IDSKNIKD
+238 KD
-246 IIFLSGD
+246 RTILFSGD
-253 RHAGAIYKDKTT
+253 RHRSGIYKRN
-265 KGTKLYEITSSSL
+265 GIIEITSSSM
-278 NLPGAAWVTKYKG
+278 NKPGSSFFETDKYLIG
-291 KDRPPEPGPNR
+291 ETYPQ
-302 VNSMYLWE
+302 E
-310 NYGFIEFTENNI
+310 NYSVLKILNNDI
-322 HLSLKDIN
+322 NIDIKDKNGEILNSISLKN
-330 GKQVNFIEIN
+330 

>member
-71 RAYSKQEKLLPDFL
+71 RAYSKQKKLLPDFL

-161 PLKRTDERGAPGK
+161 QLKGKKGSYQKNNDESSTILGK
-174 ERYLPDNSTNKTLIG
+174 EQWTWLEKELNSNFDYLFIF
-189 NEQWEWLS
+189 
-197 NKLDENADIRII
+197 
-209 VSSIQIIA
+209 SSIQIIP
-217 EGHGFEKWGN
+217 EDHGFEKWSN
-227 LPKEK
+227 FPNDRTKLLKILEK
-232 ERLYNL
+232 Y
-238 IDSKNIKD
+238 KD
-246 IIFLSGD
+246 RTILFSGD
-253 RHAGAIYKDKTT
+253 RHRSGIYKRN
-265 KGTKLYEITSSSL
+265 GIIEITSSSM
-278 NLPGAAWVTKYKG
+278 NKPGSSFFETDKYLIG
-291 KDRPPEPGPNR
+291 ETYPQ
-302 VNSMYLWE
+302 E
-310 NYGFIEFTENNI
+310 NYSVLKILNN
-322 HLSLKDIN
+322 DIN
-330 GKQVNFIEIN
+330 IDIKDKNGEILNSISFKN